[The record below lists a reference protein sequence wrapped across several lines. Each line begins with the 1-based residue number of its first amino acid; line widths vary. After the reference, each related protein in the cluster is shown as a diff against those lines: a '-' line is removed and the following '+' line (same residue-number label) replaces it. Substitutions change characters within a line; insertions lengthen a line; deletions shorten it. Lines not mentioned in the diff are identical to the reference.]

1 MSRRVLGLPIV
12 ITRLERLLQTE
23 SVIMVLLLSGLLPHD
38 SCRALASTFLKL
50 VLLVMAQKPYFDV
63 LGAHSVNV
71 VLSSLT
77 LRVIVRKQQCDV
89 SREQCETGIDTSTNF
104 AREIVKPGSLLVP
117 CYAHSG
123 HLRVEA

>member
-1 MSRRVLGLPIV
+1 MGSEMCIRDR
-12 ITRLERLLQTE
+12 
-23 SVIMVLLLSGLLPHD
+23 SGLLPHD

-50 VLLVMAQKPYFDV
+50 VLLVIAQKPYFDV

-104 AREIVKPGSLLVP
+104 AREIVKPGSLLVL
-117 CYAHSG
+117 CYARSSATSVSVPAP
-123 HLRVEA
+123 RVVG